1 MGCGASVAE
10 DDGGWGKSDSEVRD
24 GVFTGSTPAR
34 ASRRGPTHSP
44 HARPRPTRVPP
55 RAAAMACSHDVPRH

>member
-1 MGCGASVAE
+1 MGCGASVAD

-34 ASRRGPTHSP
+34 AVAVFRSATAVR
-44 HARPRPTRVPP
+44 
-55 RAAAMACSHDVPRH
+55 

>member
-24 GVFTGSTPAR
+24 GVVFFAR
-34 ASRRGPTHSP
+34 ARARRRGPTHNP

>member
-34 ASRRGPTHSP
+34 ASRRGPTHNP

-55 RAAAMACSHDVPRH
+55 RAAAMACYDAPRH